1 MNSIF
6 LTVQLPLWGD
16 ILVILL
22 ALYLFFVFLKQA
34 YKSEGEFKAIC
45 MITAIVVIPLLL
57 LVHFLGQWDFSEEAE
72 FNRLGNW
79 WVAPLEDIE
88 RTADGVEIIHK
99 KPFNMITAGL
109 IVCGLYIGA
118 TVLVWILSAY
128 HLMRRRSRILTLR
141 RVLFKL
147 AVLLIGLIVY
157 MKYLGIDLTPLWLGM
172 GAASIVLGIALQ
184 EPLSSLFKGV
194 ALDMEGVIHRGEWIR
209 VGGPSGLAG
218 KVVDKN
224 WRTTKIMTIDDEL
237 VTIPNSVLGSE
248 QILNYNQPQAAHV
261 HRLNVGTS
269 YNDPPVKVK
278 EVLRSILIRQPLIE
292 KYPPP
297 VIRTINYNDFSI
309 DYQLK
314 FWLRDYGK
322 NPGVRDAIMTQ
333 IWYAFKFYGIEIPFP
348 IRTVHLK
355 EREHLAEEE
364 QVIDQAVGDIKGFLM
379 TLPYFQPHLKYKDFD
394 FLALNAFQRRY
405 LYGEHVIHKGEL
417 GDALYIVREGWC
429 EVILPS
435 GERRK
440 INPGDYFGEMGL
452 ITLQPRTA
460 DVVAGEDSATA
471 IRLDRECM
479 QILFKR
485 YPDLMNEFERVRETR
500 MEDAGLQEKELV
512 PVKVP
517 LATKIGRAVLDFLR
531 PW

>member
-1 MNSIF
+1 MKTVF
-6 LTVQLPLWGD
+6 LTGELPLWGD
-16 ILVILL
+16 ILVVLL

-34 YKSEGEFKAIC
+34 YKGKGEFKAVC
-45 MITAIVVIPLLL
+45 WITAMVVIPLLL
-57 LVHFLGQWDFSEEAE
+57 LVHFIGHWDFSSESE
-72 FNRLGNW
+72 FNRLGKW

-88 RTADGVEIIHK
+88 RTADGVEIVHHR
-99 KPFNMITAGL
+99 PFNLITAGL
-109 IVCGLYIGA
+109 IVCALYIGS
-118 TVLVWILSAY
+118 TLFVWLLSAY
-128 HLMRRRSRILTLR
+128 HLMRRRSGILALR

-147 AVLLIGLIVY
+147 AVLLLGLIIY
-157 MKYLGIDLTPLWLGM
+157 LKYLGIDLTPLWVGM

-194 ALDMEGVIHRGEWIR
+194 ALDIEGVFHRGEWIR
-209 VGGPSGLAG
+209 VGGPGGLAG

-237 VTIPNSVLGSE
+237 ITLPNSVVGSE
-248 QILNYNQPQAAHV
+248 QILNYNQPMAAHV
-261 HRLNVGTS
+261 HRINVGTS

-278 EVLRSILIRQPLIE
+278 EILRSILIRQPLIE
-292 KYPPP
+292 KQPPP

-309 DYQLK
+309 DYELK
-314 FWLRDYGK
+314 FWLSDYGK
-322 NPGVRDAIMTQ
+322 NPGVRDAVMTQ

-364 QVIDQAVGDIKGFLM
+364 KVIDEGVRDIKGFLM
-379 TLPYFQPHLKYKDFD
+379 TLPFLQAHLNYKDFE

-417 GDALYIVREGWC
+417 GDALYIVREGSC
-429 EVILPS
+429 EVTLPS
-435 GERRK
+435 GEQRK

-460 DVVAGEDSATA
+460 DVKAGEDSATT

-485 YPDLMNEFERVRETR
+485 YPDLMNEFEHVREAR
-500 MEDAGLQEKELV
+500 MKDSGLEEKELV
-512 PVKVP
+512 PVKIP
-517 LATKIGRAVLDFLR
+517 LAERIGRAVADFLR